1 MSWKKYVKM
10 WNSIEKNKFK
20 VSDKGGMVIKKL
32 ETLKRTLVLFTD
44 ATARNSLEDIP
55 GIERFIC

>member
-1 MSWKKYVKM
+1 M
-10 WNSIEKNKFK
+10 WNSIERNKFK
-20 VSDKGGMVIKKL
+20 VSDKGGVVIKKL

-44 ATARNSLEDIP
+44 ATARNSLEGIP